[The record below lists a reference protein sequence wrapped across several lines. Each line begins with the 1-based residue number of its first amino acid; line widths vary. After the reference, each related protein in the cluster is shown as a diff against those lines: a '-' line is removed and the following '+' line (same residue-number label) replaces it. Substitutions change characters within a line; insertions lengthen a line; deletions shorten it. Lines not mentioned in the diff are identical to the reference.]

1 MTFQFRLSTVLKV
14 REYER
19 NLHRQSV
26 SMARE
31 THSQCLADCH
41 CIASERTA
49 LLAELRELND
59 GDSMPEGWRVIGGGW
74 RAELREPND
83 GKSLPLDK
91 IALRQRHAEQLRL
104 QLEMAEIAADDAA
117 RNLERCLKSL
127 ILANRSVQVLEH
139 LAERQLAEFAKSEA
153 RAEAREFDDFVNGSR
168 RAG

>member
-59 GDSMPEGWRVIGGGW
+59 GDS
-74 RAELREPND
+74 
-83 GKSLPLDK
+83 LPIDK
-91 IALRQRHAEQLRL
+91 IANRRRHAEQLSH
-104 QLEMAEIAADDAA
+104 QLELAEIAADDAA